1 MPHYPGFYVEG
12 IKCEYVSDQSTAYY
26 YYGSSGGEWAKV
38 WARKSDNAIRVEYY
52 YEYRPGNYTS
62 AQSDGYSPVIT
73 GVSTNIF
80 VYPAKGTTIGFIIF
94 VSVARRVTVK
104 GDGGSVSPSYTS
116 SLKQASNISSTA
128 SGDFV
133 GWFSGDGD
141 NLTAAECTTPVTTAN
156 ALSVW
161 FNALTDKTYVARF
174 NGVLSV
180 GMNTAAG
187 GIIRVYLNGNVQLS
201 GVNATVTAGTLVR
214 VVMYAA
220 YNYTQTGWDAV
231 GATPTGSDYSFY
243 MPHAD
248 VTLTAILT
256 QRASVTLTLDAVNGN
271 LGEYWLRWAAGSHYF
286 GSTRP
291 TSGTAYSPVESVG
304 APITVTFAGASGSSA
319 SALKHVELWARKEIG
334 AWYDTGLRYT
344 GSTGSFSYL
353 PTSDGRYDFRLVAE
367 DMSGVRSDAAAGSG
381 DCSTLFWRYAGE
393 NVLVADSVT
402 SVSSYAS
409 GAVRYDGRYCVDGLV
424 SYIPNID
431 GHYYYAWRT
440 SAGGVQSA
448 VFRLGSALSDHSV
461 SSCTLYNG
469 TAGVHLFIKD
479 FKLQYS
485 TSDAAD
491 DANVSDWADILSGT
505 LAATVGPQTFS
516 FTPVTAKRIR
526 LVILNGHESGEYVL
540 DEIEIRGYPLS
551 GTAPASPLKC
561 LVSAPCPSVIH
572 NGEQAVFALKFLRP
586 VSPTGTAGVDL
597 ADFYLIKTGT
607 ANGTLYDLE
616 GSGDTYTVKVNNITG
631 AGSIGIVY
639 LVGRCLDAADATVSN
654 RQSNVA
660 SFTVSDGAAAS
671 EGASVAVYQ
680 GIDYTLTATVHDPI
694 ANEFDGW
701 FSGGG
706 LLSADAQ
713 YSFTPGAS
721 DMTVT
726 AAFSER
732 DAYTIQ
738 LQPGVGAYGSY
749 DPANAAA
756 AAGCEITLRTPDIAI
771 PSQKWLEGEITV
783 NAVPADGW
791 TLLRWNVTD
800 LDTGSGTFYNPSSVG
815 GTPTNPLTFTLNFNA
830 IIAATFGKAT
840 HTITVAPDALSEA
853 ASATCYAKN
862 AANEEAASVEANA
875 GENVK
880 CYATANEGYGFGG
893 WYADGVL
900 VSEDSPYEFEV
911 EGPVSLTARYTAEV
925 ELAVAHA
932 ASADSTGTVS
942 IDGGTAG
949 ATATANVLLG
959 DTCVI
964 KAVSTALVESPAS
977 GSRFDSWYVTDTPLG
992 DPLMYLEEQTLTVT
1006 GPVSLTANFIG
1017 FSDVTPRYLA
1027 LLSRDTDGNYD
1038 PTLGILTAAF
1048 ASGEGEEITHEDWE
1062 AFTGIATAPGGGTWT
1077 GYMFYRFQGTRSVS
1091 LSAISN
1097 SLFAFS
1103 AWECQHLIPIDADS
1117 ETPGIQAPAAGQPQF
1132 TVSEAASDTWATTH
1146 AAIPTN
1152 RHYVMTAVWGAPKP
1166 VLVRMMYASGSG
1178 ISMGTLSMS
1187 PVTSERAV
1195 IQNGVSDKY
1204 AQGSDVVFSASP
1216 AGGCRFDGW
1225 YRDAACVNLESSSVS
1240 YTLRVVAPATLYA
1253 KFSQHSGS
1261 IYRWD
1266 SGTSAKM
1273 MLWRSKR
1280 YVAAR
1285 PLSLSAARIY
1295 ADAYPATLSVFTAS
1309 SPEGPSDTDPAIRVS
1324 ASRQDGF
1331 RLPMVRPEKYLE
1343 LQVETNA
1350 DVTDVAV
1357 ATSMGGLNE

>member
-1 MPHYPGFYVEG
+1 MPHYMGLYVEG
-12 IKCEYVSDQSTAYY
+12 IKCEYVSDQGTSYY
-26 YYGSSGGEWAKV
+26 YYGKSGLTWAKV
-38 WARKSDNAIRVEYY
+38 WARKSDNAIAVEYY
-52 YEYRPGNYTS
+52 YEYRAGKYTT
-62 AQSDGYSPVIT
+62 APSDGYSPAIQGART
-73 GVSTNIF
+73 LVS
-80 VYPAKGTTIGFIIF
+80 VYPQKGEVLPFSIF

-104 GDGGSVSPSYTS
+104 GDGGSVSTSYTS
-116 SLKQASNISSTA
+116 SLKTISTITSTA
-128 SGDFV
+128 SGDFI

-156 ALSVW
+156 ELSVW
-161 FNALTDKTYVARF
+161 FHGLTDKTYVARF

-187 GIIRVYLNGNVQLS
+187 GIIRVYLNGAVQPS
-201 GVNATVTAGTLVR
+201 GFNATVTAGTLVR
-214 VVMYAA
+214 VVMYPA
-220 YNYTQTGWDAV
+220 YNYTHTGWDAV

-248 VTLTAILT
+248 VTLTATLT

-304 APITVTFAGASGSSA
+304 NPITVTFAGASGSSA
-319 SALKHVELWARKEIG
+319 SALRHVELWARKETG

-367 DMSGVRSDAAAGSG
+367 DMSGVRSDAAEGSG
-381 DCSTLFWRYAGE
+381 DCSTLFWRHAGE
-393 NVLVADSVT
+393 NVLLSDSCT
-402 SVSSYAS
+402 SVSSVAS
-409 GAVRYDGRYCVDGLV
+409 FLWNGNYCVDGYV
-424 SYIPNID
+424 SYISNIV
-431 GHYYYAWRT
+431 GMYRAWLT
-440 SAGGVQSA
+440 SAGGTQWA
-448 VFRLGSALSDHSV
+448 IFRLGSVLSDHIV

-469 TAGVHLFIKD
+469 NSGASFIKD
-479 FKLQYS
+479 FKLQAS
-485 TSDAAD
+485 SSDATD
-491 DANVSDWADILSGT
+491 DANVSDWTDILSGT
-505 LAATVGPQTFS
+505 LAATGRPQTFS
-516 FTPVTAKRIR
+516 FTPLTAKRIR
-526 LVILNGHESGEYVL
+526 LVIINGHAEGQYAL
-540 DEIEIRGYPLS
+540 DEIEIRGYPSS
-551 GTAPASPLKC
+551 GSMPASPLKC
-561 LVSAPCPSVIH
+561 LVSAPGPAVVH
-572 NGEQAVFALKFLRP
+572 PGEHAVFALKFLRP
-586 VSPTGTAGVDL
+586 VAPTGGVSVEL
-597 ADFYLIKTGT
+597 GDFHLIKTGT
-607 ANGTLYDLE
+607 ADGTLYDLE

-631 AGSIGIVY
+631 AGSIGITY
-639 LVGRCLDAADATVSN
+639 MAGRCSDAADATVLN
-654 RQSNVA
+654 KQSNVA
-660 SFTVSDGAAAS
+660 SYTVSDGAAAS

-680 GIDYTLTATVHDPI
+680 GIDYTLTATVYDPI

-701 FSGGG
+701 FSGGD

-713 YSFTPGAS
+713 YSFTPGGS

-756 AAGCEITLRTPDIAI
+756 AAGCEITLRTPDITI

-783 NAVPADGW
+783 NAMPADGW

-800 LDTGSGTFYNPSSVG
+800 LDTGNGTFYNPSSVG

-830 IIAATFGKAT
+830 IIAATFGKST
-840 HTITVAPDALSEA
+840 HTITVATDALSEA

-862 AANEEAASVEANA
+862 AANEEAASVEASA

-959 DTCVI
+959 ETCVI

-1027 LLSRDTDGNYD
+1027 LLSRDTDDNYD

-1048 ASGEGEEITHEDWE
+1048 ASGEGEEITHADWE

-1117 ETPGIQAPAAGQPQF
+1117 ETPGIQAPEAGQPQF
-1132 TVSEAASDTWATTH
+1132 TISEAASDTWGTTH
-1146 AAIPTN
+1146 ADIPTN

-1166 VLVRMMYASGSG
+1166 VLVRMMYASGNG

-1273 MLWRSKR
+1273 MVWRSKR

-1295 ADAYPATLSVFTAS
+1295 TDAYPATLSVFTAS
-1309 SPEGPSDTDPAIRVS
+1309 SPDGTSDTDPDIRVS

-1350 DVTDVAV
+1350 DVTDITV